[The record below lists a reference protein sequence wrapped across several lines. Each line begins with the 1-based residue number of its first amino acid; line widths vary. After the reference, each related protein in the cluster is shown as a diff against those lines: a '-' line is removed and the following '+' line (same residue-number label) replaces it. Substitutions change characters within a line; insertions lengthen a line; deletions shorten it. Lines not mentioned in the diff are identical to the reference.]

1 MNIRIVFYTLPRSSM
16 QKTVMC
22 PFFFKTLKIEIF
34 FNQNPDRLHFAYIQ
48 PPVAMLLV
56 FTCLL
61 NSSHHP
67 ACNASTD
74 CSAEVQLFQEQKDK
88 AVEVGTITMKTLC
101 CDEFFFADVQLHDI

>member
-1 MNIRIVFYTLPRSSM
+1 MGGVRPCLPGRNDIV
-16 QKTVMC
+16 
-22 PFFFKTLKIEIF
+22 
-34 FNQNPDRLHFAYIQ
+34 NQNTLALISLHFAYIQ

-88 AVEVGTITMKTLC
+88 AVEVGTITIKTLC